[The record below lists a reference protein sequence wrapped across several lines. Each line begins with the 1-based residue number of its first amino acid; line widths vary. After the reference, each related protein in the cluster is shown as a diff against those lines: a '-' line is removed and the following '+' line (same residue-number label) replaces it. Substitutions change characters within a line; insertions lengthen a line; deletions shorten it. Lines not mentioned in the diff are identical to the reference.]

1 MTPLPPSD
9 EALQQAIDRIWETIP
24 PVWHRMRANVRGIA
38 SERFQISVQQF
49 RLLRHIG
56 RGVRSASELAA
67 LSQMSRPAVSQG
79 VEALVEKGLVTRRQ
93 CAHDRRC
100 NELEATA
107 TGMQMLDAI
116 FAENRRWMAQ
126 KLASLSTEE
135 LHHILAAMQVLKSV
149 FSD

>member
-1 MTPLPPSD
+1 MSPQPPSD
-9 EALQQAIDRIWETIP
+9 EALQQAIDRLWEVIP

-56 RGVRSASELAA
+56 RGIRSASELAT
-67 LSQMSRPAVSQG
+67 LTQMSRPAVSQG

-100 NELEATA
+100 NLLEVTPKGRE
-107 TGMQMLDAI
+107 TLDAI
-116 FAENRRWMAQ
+116 FAENRRWMAER
-126 KLASLSTEE
+126 LAPLSRQD
-135 LHHILAAMQVLKSV
+135 LAHVLTAMQALKSV
-149 FSD
+149 FTD

>member
-1 MTPLPPSD
+1 MAPLPTSD
-9 EALQQAIDRIWETIP
+9 EAVQQAIDRIWEVIP

-79 VEALVEKGLVTRRQ
+79 VDALVEKGLVTRRQ

-100 NELEATA
+100 NDLEVTPRGREL
-107 TGMQMLDAI
+107 LDAI
-116 FAENRRWMAQ
+116 FADNRRWMAH
-126 KLASLSTEE
+126 KLASLSSEE